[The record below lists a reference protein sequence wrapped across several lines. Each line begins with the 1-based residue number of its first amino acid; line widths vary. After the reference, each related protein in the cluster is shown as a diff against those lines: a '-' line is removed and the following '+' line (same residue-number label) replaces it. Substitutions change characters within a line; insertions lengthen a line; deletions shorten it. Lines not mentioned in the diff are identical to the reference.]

1 MRTSKKSLKV
11 YSPEHP
17 KNARI
22 SDRSNSMQMKLI
34 SQGKVIKSGRVKE
47 KKSNQFRLDE
57 KQGFSDLQLLTEED
71 EMLVNIYR
79 NSARGSSNNIHH
91 SPAQEF
97 TRASGDMPVK
107 IDLKKDASSPR
118 KGEHVE
124 VERSV
129 WQFNIPKNQS
139 SEEKMIK
146 PLQFTTRDLLKPQ

>member
-1 MRTSKKSLKV
+1 
-11 YSPEHP
+11 
-17 KNARI
+17 
-22 SDRSNSMQMKLI
+22 MKLI
-34 SQGKVIKSGRVKE
+34 SQGKIIKSGRVKE
-47 KKSNQFRLDE
+47 KKTNQFRLDE

-79 NSARGSSNNIHH
+79 NSARGSSNNVS
-91 SPAQEF
+91 SPAHEF

-118 KGEHVE
+118 KVEHVE

-129 WQFNIPKNQS
+129 WQFNVPKNQS

-146 PLQFTTRDLLKPQ
+146 PLQFTTRDLLKPP